1 MVITLY
7 HDRFSSRCHLLD
19 TGNNLIEIKK
29 RSSGSFPGKYQD
41 YFEEKFR
48 LFFEKNFQKN
58 SHNYLE
64 IN

>member
-1 MVITLY
+1 MVIALY

-48 LFFEKNFQKN
+48 LFF
-58 SHNYLE
+58 
-64 IN
+64 